1 MCPCGRGWVTWL
13 AGADNSMMSNATL
26 PPADLAQTPTVRT
39 WREAL
44 RLYLQPASLRM
55 LALGFAAG
63 LPLLLVL
70 GTLSFRLREAGI
82 DRSTI
87 GYLSWVGLAYGVKW
101 MWAPLVDRMP
111 IPWLTRQLGRR
122 RSWLLVSQLVI
133 SVGLVG
139 MAMNDPSQLLGPLVA
154 CALAV
159 AIASATQDIALDA
172 YRIESAEANA
182 QAALEEEK
190 ARGRVAEE
198 EWRSFT
204 DGKAPELGLRR
215 PQLASALANVRS
227 AEAELER
234 ARRDLSRTEIRA
246 PYAGLVKSRAVD
258 LGQFISRGTSV
269 GVIYGTDVAEV
280 RLPITDNDSA
290 FIQLPDFTADEMKP
304 EVMLTAVVA
313 GEIVQWPAKLVRSEG
328 VLDERSRVIYGVA
341 QVNDPYQRN
350 NPSKTPLR
358 FGRFVQAEIM
368 GDATSQVVVVPRH
381 LLLAK
386 QQILVVDSE
395 SQLQFRTVE
404 VERADDRFAYIR
416 SGFADGDRLA
426 TSAIANPLAG
436 TLVRVSSDQVEQ
448 VADTPKT
455 EDSAVL
461 TSQAKE

>member
-1 MCPCGRGWVTWL
+1 M
-13 AGADNSMMSNATL
+13 
-26 PPADLAQTPTVRT
+26 
-39 WREAL
+39 
-44 RLYLQPASLRM
+44 
-55 LALGFAAG
+55 AAKVIKI
-63 LPLLLVL
+63 LVPV
-70 GTLSFRLREAGI
+70 A
-82 DRSTI
+82 
-87 GYLSWVGLAYGVKW
+87 
-101 MWAPLVDRMP
+101 
-111 IPWLTRQLGRR
+111 
-122 RSWLLVSQLVI
+122 VI
-133 SVGLVG
+133 
-139 MAMNDPSQLLGPLVA
+139 
-154 CALAV
+154 AV
-159 AIASATQDIALDA
+159 AVVAAIGLTSMRKPPEKKEEQRQAILINAETVATQDLVYKIQSQGTVKPKYETSLSSEVNG
-172 YRIESAEANA
+172 RIISLADNFIEGGFFNAGDVLVRVEPADYQTNVKAAEASLANA

-269 GVIYGTDVAEV
+269 GMIYGTDVAEV

-313 GEIVQWPAKLVRSEG
+313 GEIVQWPAKLVRTEG

-350 NPSKTPLR
+350 NPNKAPLR
-358 FGRFVQAEIM
+358 FGRFVQAEIV
-368 GDATSQVVVVPRH
+368 GEATEQVVVVPRH

-386 QQILVVDSE
+386 QQVLVVDNQSE
-395 SQLQFRTVE
+395 LQFRTVE

-416 SGFADGDRLA
+416 SGFAEGDRLA

-436 TLVRVSSDQVEQ
+436 TLVRVSSDPVEQ
-448 VADTPKT
+448 VADTPKS
-455 EDSAVL
+455 EDGAVL